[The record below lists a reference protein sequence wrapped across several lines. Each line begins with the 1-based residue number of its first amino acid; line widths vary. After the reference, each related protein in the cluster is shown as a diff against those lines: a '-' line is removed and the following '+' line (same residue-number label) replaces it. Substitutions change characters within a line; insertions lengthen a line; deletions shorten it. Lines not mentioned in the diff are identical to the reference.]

1 MPSACRVRLRVD
13 VPDEVRFTD
22 SEYIPVRVTD
32 APAYDGP
39 YEVSAA
45 RWAQVLPTAGRVMTG
60 DLTVRPV
67 PSNWGLVTWDGSTL
81 TVS

>member
-1 MPSACRVRLRVD
+1 MASCCSVVLTVSE
-13 VPDEVRFTD
+13 PDEVAF
-22 SEYIPVRVTD
+22 SAAEYIPVRVSD

-45 RWAQVLPTAGRVMTG
+45 RWAQVLPTAGHVMTA
-60 DLTVRPV
+60 DLTVRPI
-67 PSNWGLVTWDGSTL
+67 PSNYGLISWDGSTL

>member
-1 MPSACRVRLRVD
+1 MPSARCVRLRVGG
-13 VPDEVRFTD
+13 PDEVRFTAT
-22 SEYIPVRVTD
+22 EYIPVRVTD